1 MENEIRRHFDEIIED
16 AKAVLEDIEIEQD
29 YSVKRALLKI
39 SGNFGNFKVRITEVV
54 DDDKRKYAYYLIN
67 KDFVVIGFDNAPD
80 IKALK
85 IKYGKNYV
93 YHLEERVPHF
103 HGKGKKS
110 TELTKEISFKE
121 FLEKVKLLKEEQQEN
136 ESEV

>member
-1 MENEIRRHFDEIIED
+1 MENEVRRHFDEIIED
-16 AKAVLEDIEIEQD
+16 AKGVLEDVEIEQD

-39 SGNFGNFKVRITEVV
+39 SGNFRNLKVRITEVV
-54 DDDKRKYAYYLIN
+54 DEDKRKYAYYLIN
-67 KDFVVIGFDNAPD
+67 KDLVVIGFDNAPD

-93 YHLEERVPHF
+93 YHIEERIPHF

-110 TELTKEISFKE
+110 TEITKEISFKE
-121 FLEKVKLLKEEQQEN
+121 FMEKVKSMKEDDF
-136 ESEV
+136 V

>member
-1 MENEIRRHFDEIIED
+1 MEKEIRRHFNEIIED
-16 AKAVLEDIEIEQD
+16 AKAVLEDVEIEQD

-39 SGNFGNFKVRITEVV
+39 SGNFRNFKVRITEVL
-54 DDDKRKYAYYLIN
+54 DETKRKYAYYLIN
-67 KDFVVIGFDNAPD
+67 NDLVVIGFDNAPD

-93 YHLEERVPHF
+93 YHLEERIPHF

-110 TELTKEISFKE
+110 TELTKEITFKE
-121 FLEKVKLLKEEQQEN
+121 FMEKVKSMTEDN
-136 ESEV
+136 FI